1 MAEALLILAMVS
13 LVAVFAWNLGV
24 RRERGR
30 QAKLEEIQQK
40 VLQDTR
46 RKRGTRL
53 RSIQVRRRR

>member
-30 QAKLEEIQQK
+30 QSKLEEIQQK
-40 VLQDTR
+40 VLQGAK
-46 RKRGTRL
+46 KRQGTRL
-53 RSIQVRRRR
+53 RSIRVRR